1 MATIRINTTTTAIN
15 ELVKASQSYQA
26 ALVIVREAAQAGRLE
41 RDQARL
47 LITTAVMHH
56 CGKKYAGQCGDDG
69 LPLRNTALTKY
80 VSEML
85 RDIYS
90 AENSSASKEDAAELE
105 IPEEIMA
112 AAIRLAKLCHA
123 YEGSTKLASTA
134 LAQARA
140 SLK

>member
-1 MATIRINTTTTAIN
+1 MATIRNTPITAAIN
-15 ELVKASQSYQA
+15 AMVLASQSYQA
-26 ALVIVREAAQAGRLE
+26 ALAIVRDAARAGKLE

-47 LITTAVMHH
+47 LLTTAVMHH
-56 CGKKYAGQCGDDG
+56 MGKKYAGQCGEDG
-69 LPLRNTALTKY
+69 LPMRNTALTKY

-90 AENSSASKEDAAELE
+90 AENSSASKEE
-105 IPEEIMA
+105 IDVPADILA
-112 AAIRLAKLCHA
+112 VALKLAKMCNA
-123 YEGSTKLASTA
+123 YEHSAKLASTA